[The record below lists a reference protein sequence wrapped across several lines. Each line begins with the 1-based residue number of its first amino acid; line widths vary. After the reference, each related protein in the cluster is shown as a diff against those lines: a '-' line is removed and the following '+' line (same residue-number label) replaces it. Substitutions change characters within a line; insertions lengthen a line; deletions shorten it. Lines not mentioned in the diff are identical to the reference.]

1 MDGTWLS
8 SVPLDGTWLTFL
20 TTIGAAGAV
29 GTIVALLRQRTP
41 RARIDLARAASQR
54 SPAH

>member
-8 SVPLDGTWLTFL
+8 RVPLDGTWITFL
-20 TTIGAAGAV
+20 AVIGALGAI
-29 GTIVALLRQRTP
+29 GTIITLLRQRTP
-41 RARIDLARAASQR
+41 RMRIDLARLARGR

>member
-1 MDGTWLS
+1 MDGNWFSHVPIDGTWLA
-8 SVPLDGTWLTFL
+8 FL
-20 TTIGAAGAV
+20 TAIGALGAL

-41 RARIDLARAASQR
+41 RMRIDVARVARRR

>member
-20 TTIGAAGAV
+20 TTIGAVGAV

>member
-8 SVPLDGTWLTFL
+8 NVPLDGTWLAFL
-20 TTIGAAGAV
+20 MAIGALGAV

-41 RARIDLARAASQR
+41 RTRVDLARLAGRR

>member
-8 SVPLDGTWLTFL
+8 HVPLDGTWITFL
-20 TTIGAAGAV
+20 AMIGALGAI
-29 GTIVALLRQRTP
+29 GTIVTLLRQRTP
-41 RARIDLARAASQR
+41 RMRIDLARTARRR